1 VTPISLGIFASANQS
16 AAATSYES
24 IATVSVGSGGSSS
37 ISFTSIPATYTHLQV
52 RGIARLTGA
61 FTYEEYSPTLNSDTG
76 SNYAYHYLQGSGSSA
91 ISSGGGNTTAGR
103 SGSWVGGTG
112 LNSSVFG
119 AIIIDILDYS
129 NTNKYTTIR
138 MFGGLDNNGGGYVG
152 IASSLWRST
161 DAVTTF
167 TLDVPSDFAQYS
179 HFALFG
185 IKGAA

>member
-1 VTPISLGIFASANQS
+1 MPILGVIASGISGNLYS
-16 AAATSYES
+16 ASYDS
-24 IATVSVGSGGSSS
+24 IATVTVGAGGSSS

-129 NTNKYTTIR
+129 DTNKYTTIR

-179 HFALFG
+179 YFALYG
-185 IKGAA
+185 IRSA